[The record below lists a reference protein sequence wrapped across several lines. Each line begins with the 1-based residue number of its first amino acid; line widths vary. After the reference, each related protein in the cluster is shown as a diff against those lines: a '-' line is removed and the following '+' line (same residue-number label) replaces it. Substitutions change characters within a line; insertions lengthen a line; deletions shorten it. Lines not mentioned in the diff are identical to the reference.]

1 MREVHDV
8 IVAIEKEIFI
18 GIQVSSLNYY
28 IAVSHKEWDLP
39 NSWIWLAEIES
50 NVDFPIWTGI

>member
-39 NSWIWLAEIES
+39 NSRI
-50 NVDFPIWTGI
+50 